1 MAKKEMRRAIRQ
13 AQNAKDAGPR
23 RPTIRRAVIQGAIL
37 SAIYL
42 VIVQIFMKS
51 ADRPLYVDVFWT
63 LIFWVFYSVF
73 IYYWEIFLFNRRQ
86 RKQQGGKK

>member
-1 MAKKEMRRAIRQ
+1 MAKKEMRRAVRQ
-13 AQNAKDAGPR
+13 AQQKKETGPR
-23 RPTIRRAVIQGAIL
+23 KPTIRRAVIQGAVL

-73 IYYWEIFLFNRRQ
+73 IYYWETFLFNRRR
-86 RKQQGGKK
+86 RKQQGGK

>member
-13 AQNAKDAGPR
+13 AQKTKDAGPR
-23 RPTIRRAVIQGAIL
+23 RPTIRRAAIQGAIL

-73 IYYWEIFLFNRRQ
+73 IYYWETFLFNRRQ
-86 RKQQGGKK
+86 RKQQDGKK